1 MLEVSSSAFSRKWRR
16 KSFLSVRYSPRCVS
30 RKKVNYDVSKMS
42 PIYPSR
48 LRALKHT
55 QNEDDTVVVF
65 TTTTTKMPSLS
76 AVSASSFSSF
86 SSSSSSELQ
95 KRIKKKKTNVSR
107 GRRGGARGSRG
118 GRFHRTTKAESNTNN
133 GDDSVKIEREGL
145 ERREPRRR
153 GPRRK
158 IARVVVNKEEEEED
172 KEEDKEAS
180 KRLVREEGKTNTKT
194 TKNTKK
200 KTSMTMTERWQK
212 DPLSALISIPRIALG
227 AAEELIVEKGG
238 NPSDVLEEIGRNVP
252 RLVSSSPFSSSS
264 NNTNDGDDDT
274 ESVENILRDLEREM
288 ERLERKGADAA
299 RPMREALVKPNVD
312 EETYERYFAYP
323 SSKGEGEEDDEDE
336 DEDEEGGFYDA
347 SKDTGSDEEVAK
359 AASDIADALSGMDLA
374 DLYAEKKEEKG
385 RSKSEE
391 GERGRRLNVIAESN
405 SRKAEKDGV
414 SPEAVEYTIEEN
426 LSNVVMETAT
436 VSSTRRRVVSSATSS
451 SATPATTI
459 EISNKYYSSAA
470 ISPEERKEEKKEK
483 TTVVS
488 TKDTSSYV
496 QKFNGKW
503 KRDDQLDESKL
514 MDLFEMNRLFRAA
527 NSALTQLDVGATT
540 SNFSLKA
547 SYGIISVNESY
558 AYDSEVRQNRRDARS
573 GAQFG
578 RATLDAQSE
587 SITLESRWTEP
598 LEGNMTETFE
608 VDENNRLVRKA
619 KVTLLNTNKTW
630 EGVYEYKRV

>member
-1 MLEVSSSAFSRKWRR
+1 M
-16 KSFLSVRYSPRCVS
+16 
-30 RKKVNYDVSKMS
+30 
-42 PIYPSR
+42 
-48 LRALKHT
+48 
-55 QNEDDTVVVF
+55 VF
-65 TTTTTKMPSLS
+65 TTTTTKMPSLLS

-95 KRIKKKKTNVSR
+95 KKRIKKNTNVSR
-107 GRRGGARGSRG
+107 GRRGGARGLRG

-133 GDDSVKIEREGL
+133 GDYSVKIEREGL

-158 IARVVVNKEEEEED
+158 IARVVVNKEEEED
-172 KEEDKEAS
+172 KEEEEEEEEAS
-180 KRLVREEGKTNTKT
+180 KRLREEGRT
-194 TKNTKK
+194 TKNTNTTKK
-200 KTSMTMTERWQK
+200 NTSMTMTERWQK

-252 RLVSSSPFSSSS
+252 RLVSSSPFSSS

-405 SRKAEKDGV
+405 SRKAEKNGV

-436 VSSTRRRVVSSATSS
+436 VSSTRRRVVSSAASS
-451 SATPATTI
+451 STTPATTI

-488 TKDTSSYV
+488 IKDTSSYV

-540 SNFSLKA
+540 SNFSLIA

-608 VDENNRLVRKA
+608 VDENDRLLRKA

>member
-1 MLEVSSSAFSRKWRR
+1 M
-16 KSFLSVRYSPRCVS
+16 
-30 RKKVNYDVSKMS
+30 
-42 PIYPSR
+42 
-48 LRALKHT
+48 
-55 QNEDDTVVVF
+55 VF
-65 TTTTTKMPSLS
+65 TTTTTKMPSLLS

-86 SSSSSSELQ
+86 SSSSSELQ
-95 KRIKKKKTNVSR
+95 KRIKKNTNVSR
-107 GRRGGARGSRG
+107 GRRGGARGLRG

-133 GDDSVKIEREGL
+133 GDYSVKIEREGL

-172 KEEDKEAS
+172 KEEEEEEEAS
-180 KRLVREEGKTNTKT
+180 KRLREEGRT
-194 TKNTKK
+194 TKNTNTTKK
-200 KTSMTMTERWQK
+200 NTSMTMTERWQK

-252 RLVSSSPFSSSS
+252 RLVSSSPFSSS

-405 SRKAEKDGV
+405 SRKAEKNGV

-436 VSSTRRRVVSSATSS
+436 VSSTRRRVVSSAASS
-451 SATPATTI
+451 STTPATTI

-488 TKDTSSYV
+488 IKDTSSYV

-540 SNFSLKA
+540 SNFSLIA

-608 VDENNRLVRKA
+608 VDENDRLLRKA

>member
-1 MLEVSSSAFSRKWRR
+1 M
-16 KSFLSVRYSPRCVS
+16 
-30 RKKVNYDVSKMS
+30 
-42 PIYPSR
+42 
-48 LRALKHT
+48 
-55 QNEDDTVVVF
+55 VF
-65 TTTTTKMPSLS
+65 TTTTTKMPSLLS

-86 SSSSSSELQ
+86 SSSSSELQ
-95 KRIKKKKTNVSR
+95 KRIKKNTNVSR
-107 GRRGGARGSRG
+107 GRRGGARGLRG

-133 GDDSVKIEREGL
+133 GDYSVKIEREGL

-172 KEEDKEAS
+172 KEEEEEEEEAS
-180 KRLVREEGKTNTKT
+180 KRLREEGRT
-194 TKNTKK
+194 TKNTNTTKK
-200 KTSMTMTERWQK
+200 NTSMTMTERWQK

-405 SRKAEKDGV
+405 SRKAEKNGV

-436 VSSTRRRVVSSATSS
+436 VSSTRRRVVSSAASS
-451 SATPATTI
+451 STTPATTI

-488 TKDTSSYV
+488 IKDTSSYV

-540 SNFSLKA
+540 SNFSLIA

-608 VDENNRLVRKA
+608 VDENDRLLRKA

>member
-1 MLEVSSSAFSRKWRR
+1 M
-16 KSFLSVRYSPRCVS
+16 
-30 RKKVNYDVSKMS
+30 
-42 PIYPSR
+42 
-48 LRALKHT
+48 
-55 QNEDDTVVVF
+55 VF

-76 AVSASSFSSF
+76 AAVSATFSSF
-86 SSSSSSELQ
+86 SCSSSSSELQ
-95 KRIKKKKTNVSR
+95 KRIKKKNTNVSR

-118 GRFHRTTKAESNTNN
+118 GRFHRTTKAESNINN

-172 KEEDKEAS
+172 KEEEEEAS
-180 KRLVREEGKTNTKT
+180 KRLREEGRTNTKNT
-194 TKNTKK
+194 NTKK
-200 KTSMTMTERWQK
+200 NTSMTMTERWQK

-436 VSSTRRRVVSSATSS
+436 VSSTRRRVVS
-451 SATPATTI
+451 TPATTI

-488 TKDTSSYV
+488 IKDTSSYV

-503 KRDDQLDESKL
+503 KRDDHLDESKL

>member
-1 MLEVSSSAFSRKWRR
+1 MV
-16 KSFLSVRYSPRCVS
+16 C
-30 RKKVNYDVSKMS
+30 
-42 PIYPSR
+42 
-48 LRALKHT
+48 
-55 QNEDDTVVVF
+55 
-65 TTTTTKMPSLS
+65 TTPTTKTPSLS
-76 AVSASSFSSF
+76 AVSATFSSF
-86 SSSSSSELQ
+86 SSSSSSSSSEQ
-95 KRIKKKKTNVSR
+95 KKRIKKIFNVSR
-107 GRRGGARGSRG
+107 GRRGGAQGLRG
-118 GRFHRTTKAESNTNN
+118 GRFHQTTKAESNNN
-133 GDDSVKIEREGL
+133 GDSVKIEREGL

-158 IARVVVNKEEEEED
+158 IARVVVNNSEEEED
-172 KEEDKEAS
+172 KEEEEAS
-180 KRLVREEGKTNTKT
+180 KSLREEGRTNTKNT
-194 TKNTKK
+194 NTKK
-200 KTSMTMTERWQK
+200 NTSMTMTERWQK

-252 RLVSSSPFSSSS
+252 RLVSSSPFSS
-264 NNTNDGDDDT
+264 NTNNGDDDDT
-274 ESVENILRDLEREM
+274 ESFESILRDLEREM

-323 SSKGEGEEDDEDE
+323 SSSTAAKGEGEEDEDEDE

-385 RSKSEE
+385 RSESEE

-436 VSSTRRRVVSSATSS
+436 VSSTRRRVVS
-451 SATPATTI
+451 TPVTTI

-470 ISPEERKEEKKEK
+470 ISPEERQEEKKEK
-483 TTVVS
+483 TAVVS
-488 TKDTSSYV
+488 IKDTSSYV

-608 VDENNRLVRKA
+608 VDENDRLLRKA

>member
-1 MLEVSSSAFSRKWRR
+1 M
-16 KSFLSVRYSPRCVS
+16 
-30 RKKVNYDVSKMS
+30 
-42 PIYPSR
+42 
-48 LRALKHT
+48 
-55 QNEDDTVVVF
+55 VF
-65 TTTTTKMPSLS
+65 TTTTTKMPSLLS

-86 SSSSSSELQ
+86 SSSSSELQ
-95 KRIKKKKTNVSR
+95 KRIKKNTNVSR
-107 GRRGGARGSRG
+107 GRRGGARGLRG

-133 GDDSVKIEREGL
+133 GDYSVKIEREGL

-172 KEEDKEAS
+172 KEEEEEEEEEEEAS
-180 KRLVREEGKTNTKT
+180 KRLREEGRT
-194 TKNTKK
+194 TKNTNTTKK
-200 KTSMTMTERWQK
+200 NTSMTMTERWQK

-252 RLVSSSPFSSSS
+252 RLVSSSPFSSS

-405 SRKAEKDGV
+405 SRKAEKNGV

-436 VSSTRRRVVSSATSS
+436 VSSTRRRVVSSAASS
-451 SATPATTI
+451 STTPATTI

-488 TKDTSSYV
+488 IKDTSSYV

-540 SNFSLKA
+540 SNFSLIA

-608 VDENNRLVRKA
+608 VDENDRLLRKA

>member
-1 MLEVSSSAFSRKWRR
+1 M
-16 KSFLSVRYSPRCVS
+16 
-30 RKKVNYDVSKMS
+30 
-42 PIYPSR
+42 
-48 LRALKHT
+48 
-55 QNEDDTVVVF
+55 VF

-76 AVSASSFSSF
+76 AAVSATFSSF
-86 SSSSSSELQ
+86 SCSSSSSELQ
-95 KRIKKKKTNVSR
+95 KRIKKKNTNVSR

-118 GRFHRTTKAESNTNN
+118 GRFHRTTKAESNKNN

-172 KEEDKEAS
+172 KEEDEEAS

-299 RPMREALVKPNVD
+299 RPMREALVKPNLD

-323 SSKGEGEEDDEDE
+323 SSKGEGEEDDEDEDE

-436 VSSTRRRVVSSATSS
+436 VSSTRRRVVS
-451 SATPATTI
+451 TPATTI

-488 TKDTSSYV
+488 IKDTSSYV

>member
-1 MLEVSSSAFSRKWRR
+1 M
-16 KSFLSVRYSPRCVS
+16 
-30 RKKVNYDVSKMS
+30 
-42 PIYPSR
+42 
-48 LRALKHT
+48 
-55 QNEDDTVVVF
+55 VF
-65 TTTTTKMPSLS
+65 TTTTTKIPSLS
-76 AVSASSFSSF
+76 AVSATFSSF

-95 KRIKKKKTNVSR
+95 KRIKKTNVSR
-107 GRRGGARGSRG
+107 GGRGGARGSRG
-118 GRFHRTTKAESNTNN
+118 GRFHRTTKAESNTNNN

-158 IARVVVNKEEEEED
+158 IARVVVNKEEEED
-172 KEEDKEAS
+172 KEDKEAS

-252 RLVSSSPFSSSS
+252 RLVSSSPFSSS

-323 SSKGEGEEDDEDE
+323 SSKGEGEEDDEDEDE

-436 VSSTRRRVVSSATSS
+436 VSSTRRRVVLSATSS

>member
-1 MLEVSSSAFSRKWRR
+1 M
-16 KSFLSVRYSPRCVS
+16 
-30 RKKVNYDVSKMS
+30 
-42 PIYPSR
+42 
-48 LRALKHT
+48 
-55 QNEDDTVVVF
+55 VF
-65 TTTTTKMPSLS
+65 TTTTTKIPSLS
-76 AVSASSFSSF
+76 AVSATFSSF

-95 KRIKKKKTNVSR
+95 KRIKTKTNVSR
-107 GRRGGARGSRG
+107 GRRGGARGLRG

-158 IARVVVNKEEEEED
+158 IARVVVNKEEEED
-172 KEEDKEAS
+172 KEDKEAS

-274 ESVENILRDLEREM
+274 ESVENILRDLERELQ
-288 ERLERKGADAA
+288 RLERKGADAA

-323 SSKGEGEEDDEDE
+323 SSKGEGEEDDEDEDE

-619 KVTLLNTNKTW
+619 KVTLPNTNKTW

>member
-1 MLEVSSSAFSRKWRR
+1 M
-16 KSFLSVRYSPRCVS
+16 
-30 RKKVNYDVSKMS
+30 
-42 PIYPSR
+42 
-48 LRALKHT
+48 
-55 QNEDDTVVVF
+55 VF
-65 TTTTTKMPSLS
+65 TTTTTKMPSLLS

-95 KRIKKKKTNVSR
+95 KRIKKNTNVSR
-107 GRRGGARGSRG
+107 GRRGGARGLRG

-133 GDDSVKIEREGL
+133 GDYSVKIEREGL

-158 IARVVVNKEEEEED
+158 IARVVVNKEEEED
-172 KEEDKEAS
+172 KEEEEEEEAS
-180 KRLVREEGKTNTKT
+180 KRLREEGRT
-194 TKNTKK
+194 TKNTNTTKK
-200 KTSMTMTERWQK
+200 NTSMTMTERWQK

-252 RLVSSSPFSSSS
+252 RLVSSSPFSSS

-405 SRKAEKDGV
+405 SRKAEKNGV

-436 VSSTRRRVVSSATSS
+436 VSSTRRRVVSSAASS
-451 SATPATTI
+451 STTPATTI

-488 TKDTSSYV
+488 IKDTSSYV

-540 SNFSLKA
+540 SNFSLIA

-608 VDENNRLVRKA
+608 VDENDRLLRKA

>member
-1 MLEVSSSAFSRKWRR
+1 M
-16 KSFLSVRYSPRCVS
+16 
-30 RKKVNYDVSKMS
+30 
-42 PIYPSR
+42 
-48 LRALKHT
+48 
-55 QNEDDTVVVF
+55 
-65 TTTTTKMPSLS
+65 
-76 AVSASSFSSF
+76 
-86 SSSSSSELQ
+86 
-95 KRIKKKKTNVSR
+95 
-107 GRRGGARGSRG
+107 
-118 GRFHRTTKAESNTNN
+118 
-133 GDDSVKIEREGL
+133 
-145 ERREPRRR
+145 
-153 GPRRK
+153 
-158 IARVVVNKEEEEED
+158 VVNKEEEED
-172 KEEDKEAS
+172 KEEEEAS
-180 KRLVREEGKTNTKT
+180 KRLREEGRTNTKNT
-194 TKNTKK
+194 NTKK
-200 KTSMTMTERWQK
+200 NTSMTMTERWQK

-252 RLVSSSPFSSSS
+252 RLVSSSPFSSS

-323 SSKGEGEEDDEDE
+323 SSKGEGEEDDEDEDE

-436 VSSTRRRVVSSATSS
+436 VSSTRRRVVSSAT
-451 SATPATTI
+451 TPATTI

-488 TKDTSSYV
+488 IKDTSSYV

>member
-1 MLEVSSSAFSRKWRR
+1 M
-16 KSFLSVRYSPRCVS
+16 
-30 RKKVNYDVSKMS
+30 
-42 PIYPSR
+42 
-48 LRALKHT
+48 
-55 QNEDDTVVVF
+55 VF
-65 TTTTTKMPSLS
+65 TTPTTKMPSLS
-76 AVSASSFSSF
+76 AAVSATFSSFS

-95 KRIKKKKTNVSR
+95 KRILKKKNANVSR

-172 KEEDKEAS
+172 KEEDEEAS

-336 DEDEEGGFYDA
+336 DEDEDEEGGFYDA

-436 VSSTRRRVVSSATSS
+436 VSSTRRRVVS
-451 SATPATTI
+451 TPATTI

-488 TKDTSSYV
+488 IKDTSSYV

-503 KRDDQLDESKL
+503 KRDDHLDESKL

>member
-1 MLEVSSSAFSRKWRR
+1 M
-16 KSFLSVRYSPRCVS
+16 
-30 RKKVNYDVSKMS
+30 
-42 PIYPSR
+42 
-48 LRALKHT
+48 
-55 QNEDDTVVVF
+55 VF

-86 SSSSSSELQ
+86 SSSSSELQ
-95 KRIKKKKTNVSR
+95 KRIKKNTNVSR
-107 GRRGGARGSRG
+107 GRRGGARGLRG

-133 GDDSVKIEREGL
+133 DDYSVKIEREGL

-264 NNTNDGDDDT
+264 NNINDGDDDT

-323 SSKGEGEEDDEDE
+323 SSKGEGEEDDEDEDE

-405 SRKAEKDGV
+405 SRKAEKNGV

-436 VSSTRRRVVSSATSS
+436 VSSTRRRVVSSAASS
-451 SATPATTI
+451 STTPATTI

-470 ISPEERKEEKKEK
+470 ISPEEREEEKKEK

-488 TKDTSSYV
+488 IKDTSSYV

>member
-1 MLEVSSSAFSRKWRR
+1 M
-16 KSFLSVRYSPRCVS
+16 
-30 RKKVNYDVSKMS
+30 
-42 PIYPSR
+42 
-48 LRALKHT
+48 
-55 QNEDDTVVVF
+55 VF
-65 TTTTTKMPSLS
+65 TTTTTKMPSLLS

-86 SSSSSSELQ
+86 SSSSSELQ
-95 KRIKKKKTNVSR
+95 KRIKKNTNVSR
-107 GRRGGARGSRG
+107 GRRGGARGLRG

-133 GDDSVKIEREGL
+133 GDYSVKIEREGL

-158 IARVVVNKEEEEED
+158 IARVVVNKEEEED
-172 KEEDKEAS
+172 KEEEEEEEAS
-180 KRLVREEGKTNTKT
+180 KRLREEGRT
-194 TKNTKK
+194 TKNTNTTKK
-200 KTSMTMTERWQK
+200 NTSMTMTERWQK

-252 RLVSSSPFSSSS
+252 RLVSSSPFSSS

-405 SRKAEKDGV
+405 SRKAEKNGV

-436 VSSTRRRVVSSATSS
+436 VSSTRRRVVSSAASS
-451 SATPATTI
+451 STTPATTI

-488 TKDTSSYV
+488 IKDTSSYV

-540 SNFSLKA
+540 SNFSLIA

-608 VDENNRLVRKA
+608 VDENDRLLRKA

>member
-1 MLEVSSSAFSRKWRR
+1 M
-16 KSFLSVRYSPRCVS
+16 
-30 RKKVNYDVSKMS
+30 
-42 PIYPSR
+42 
-48 LRALKHT
+48 
-55 QNEDDTVVVF
+55 VF

-76 AVSASSFSSF
+76 AAVSATFSSFS

-95 KRIKKKKTNVSR
+95 KRILKKKNANVSR

-172 KEEDKEAS
+172 KEEDEEAS

-264 NNTNDGDDDT
+264 SNNTNDGDDDT

-323 SSKGEGEEDDEDE
+323 SSKGEGEEDDEDEDE

-436 VSSTRRRVVSSATSS
+436 VSSTRRRVVS
-451 SATPATTI
+451 TPATTI

-488 TKDTSSYV
+488 IKDTSSYV

-503 KRDDQLDESKL
+503 KRDDHLDESKL

>member
-1 MLEVSSSAFSRKWRR
+1 M
-16 KSFLSVRYSPRCVS
+16 
-30 RKKVNYDVSKMS
+30 
-42 PIYPSR
+42 
-48 LRALKHT
+48 
-55 QNEDDTVVVF
+55 VF

-76 AVSASSFSSF
+76 AAVSATFSSF
-86 SSSSSSELQ
+86 SCSSSSSELQ
-95 KRIKKKKTNVSR
+95 KRIKKKNTNVSR

-118 GRFHRTTKAESNTNN
+118 GRFHRTTKAESNINN

-172 KEEDKEAS
+172 KEEEEEAS
-180 KRLVREEGKTNTKT
+180 KRLREEGRTNTKNT
-194 TKNTKK
+194 NTKK
-200 KTSMTMTERWQK
+200 NTSMTMTERWQK

-336 DEDEEGGFYDA
+336 DEDEDEEGGFYDA

-436 VSSTRRRVVSSATSS
+436 VSSTRRRVVS
-451 SATPATTI
+451 TPATTI

-488 TKDTSSYV
+488 IKDTSSYV

-503 KRDDQLDESKL
+503 KRDDHLDESKL

>member
-1 MLEVSSSAFSRKWRR
+1 M
-16 KSFLSVRYSPRCVS
+16 
-30 RKKVNYDVSKMS
+30 
-42 PIYPSR
+42 
-48 LRALKHT
+48 
-55 QNEDDTVVVF
+55 VF
-65 TTTTTKMPSLS
+65 TTTTTKMPSLLS

-95 KRIKKKKTNVSR
+95 KRIKKNTNVSR
-107 GRRGGARGSRG
+107 GRRGGARGLRG

-133 GDDSVKIEREGL
+133 GDYSVKIEREGL

-172 KEEDKEAS
+172 KEEEEEEEAS
-180 KRLVREEGKTNTKT
+180 KRLREEGRT
-194 TKNTKK
+194 TKNTNTTKK
-200 KTSMTMTERWQK
+200 NTSMTMTERWQK

-252 RLVSSSPFSSSS
+252 RLVSSSPFSSS

-405 SRKAEKDGV
+405 SRKAEKNGV

-436 VSSTRRRVVSSATSS
+436 VSSTRRRVVSSAASS
-451 SATPATTI
+451 STTPATTI

-488 TKDTSSYV
+488 IKDTSSYV

-540 SNFSLKA
+540 SNFSLIA

-608 VDENNRLVRKA
+608 VDENDRLLRKA

>member
-1 MLEVSSSAFSRKWRR
+1 MTS
-16 KSFLSVRYSPRCVS
+16 LS
-30 RKKVNYDVSKMS
+30 
-42 PIYPSR
+42 
-48 LRALKHT
+48 
-55 QNEDDTVVVF
+55 
-65 TTTTTKMPSLS
+65 S
-76 AVSASSFSSF
+76 AVSALTFSSLF
-86 SSSSSSELQ
+86 SSSSSSEQ
-95 KRIKKKKTNVSR
+95 KKWIKKNNVSR

-118 GRFHRTTKAESNTNN
+118 GNFHHRTTKAESNTNN
-133 GDDSVKIEREGL
+133 GDSVKIEREGL

-158 IARVVVNKEEEEED
+158 IARVVVNKEEEEE
-172 KEEDKEAS
+172 AS
-180 KRLVREEGKTNTKT
+180 KRLREEGRTNTKNT
-194 TKNTKK
+194 NTKK
-200 KTSMTMTERWQK
+200 NTSMTMTERWQK

-299 RPMREALVKPNVD
+299 RPMREALVKPNLD

-323 SSKGEGEEDDEDE
+323 SSKGEGEEDDEDEDE

-488 TKDTSSYV
+488 IKDTSSYV

-503 KRDDQLDESKL
+503 KRDDHLDESKL

>member
-1 MLEVSSSAFSRKWRR
+1 M
-16 KSFLSVRYSPRCVS
+16 
-30 RKKVNYDVSKMS
+30 
-42 PIYPSR
+42 
-48 LRALKHT
+48 
-55 QNEDDTVVVF
+55 VF
-65 TTTTTKMPSLS
+65 TTTTTKIPSLS
-76 AVSASSFSSF
+76 AVSATFSSF

-95 KRIKKKKTNVSR
+95 KRIKTKTNVSR
-107 GRRGGARGSRG
+107 GRRGGARGLRG

-158 IARVVVNKEEEEED
+158 IARVVVNKEEEED
-172 KEEDKEAS
+172 KEDKEAS

-252 RLVSSSPFSSSS
+252 RLVSSSPFSS
-264 NNTNDGDDDT
+264 NTNNGDDDDT
-274 ESVENILRDLEREM
+274 ESFESILRDLEREM

-323 SSKGEGEEDDEDE
+323 SSSTAAKGEGEEDEDEDE

-385 RSKSEE
+385 RSESEE

-436 VSSTRRRVVSSATSS
+436 VSSTRRRVVS
-451 SATPATTI
+451 TPVTTI

-470 ISPEERKEEKKEK
+470 ISPEERQEEKKEK

-619 KVTLLNTNKTW
+619 KVTLPNTNKTW

>member
-1 MLEVSSSAFSRKWRR
+1 M
-16 KSFLSVRYSPRCVS
+16 
-30 RKKVNYDVSKMS
+30 
-42 PIYPSR
+42 
-48 LRALKHT
+48 
-55 QNEDDTVVVF
+55 VF
-65 TTTTTKMPSLS
+65 TTTTTKIPSLS
-76 AVSASSFSSF
+76 AVSATFSSF

-95 KRIKKKKTNVSR
+95 KRIKTKTNVSR
-107 GRRGGARGSRG
+107 GRRGGARGLRG

-158 IARVVVNKEEEEED
+158 IARVVVNKEEEED
-172 KEEDKEAS
+172 KEDKEAS

-323 SSKGEGEEDDEDE
+323 SSKGEGEEDDEDEDE

-619 KVTLLNTNKTW
+619 KVTLPNTNKTW

>member
-1 MLEVSSSAFSRKWRR
+1 M
-16 KSFLSVRYSPRCVS
+16 
-30 RKKVNYDVSKMS
+30 
-42 PIYPSR
+42 
-48 LRALKHT
+48 
-55 QNEDDTVVVF
+55 VF

-86 SSSSSSELQ
+86 SSSSSELQ
-95 KRIKKKKTNVSR
+95 KRIKKNTNVSR
-107 GRRGGARGSRG
+107 GRRGGARGLRG

-133 GDDSVKIEREGL
+133 DDYSVKIEREGL

-172 KEEDKEAS
+172 KEEEEEAS
-180 KRLVREEGKTNTKT
+180 KRLREEGRTNTKNT
-194 TKNTKK
+194 NTKK
-200 KTSMTMTERWQK
+200 NTSMTMTERWQK

-299 RPMREALVKPNVD
+299 RPMREALVKPNLD

-323 SSKGEGEEDDEDE
+323 SSKGEGEEDDEDEDE

-436 VSSTRRRVVSSATSS
+436 VSSTRRRVVSSAASS
-451 SATPATTI
+451 STTPATTI

-488 TKDTSSYV
+488 IKDTSSYV

-503 KRDDQLDESKL
+503 KRDDHLDESKL

>member
-1 MLEVSSSAFSRKWRR
+1 M
-16 KSFLSVRYSPRCVS
+16 
-30 RKKVNYDVSKMS
+30 
-42 PIYPSR
+42 
-48 LRALKHT
+48 
-55 QNEDDTVVVF
+55 VF
-65 TTTTTKMPSLS
+65 TTTTTKMPSLLS

-95 KRIKKKKTNVSR
+95 KRRKKKTTHVSR

-118 GRFHRTTKAESNTNN
+118 GRFHRTTKAESNTNNN

-158 IARVVVNKEEEEED
+158 IARVVVNKEEEED
-172 KEEDKEAS
+172 KEEEEEAS
-180 KRLVREEGKTNTKT
+180 KRLVREEGRTTK

-200 KTSMTMTERWQK
+200 NTSMTMTERWQK

-264 NNTNDGDDDT
+264 NNTNDDDT

-436 VSSTRRRVVSSATSS
+436 VSSTRRRVVS
-451 SATPATTI
+451 TPATTI

-470 ISPEERKEEKKEK
+470 ISPEERKEEKEEK

-488 TKDTSSYV
+488 IKDTSSYV

-608 VDENNRLVRKA
+608 VDENDRLLRKA
-619 KVTLLNTNKTW
+619 KVTLLNSDKTW

>member
-1 MLEVSSSAFSRKWRR
+1 M
-16 KSFLSVRYSPRCVS
+16 
-30 RKKVNYDVSKMS
+30 
-42 PIYPSR
+42 
-48 LRALKHT
+48 
-55 QNEDDTVVVF
+55 VF

-76 AVSASSFSSF
+76 AAVSATFSSF
-86 SSSSSSELQ
+86 SCSSSSSELQ
-95 KRIKKKKTNVSR
+95 KRIKKKNTNVSR

-118 GRFHRTTKAESNTNN
+118 GRFHRTTKAESNKNN

-172 KEEDKEAS
+172 KEEDEEAS

-264 NNTNDGDDDT
+264 NNTNDSDDDT

-299 RPMREALVKPNVD
+299 RPMREALVKPNLD

-323 SSKGEGEEDDEDE
+323 SSKGEGEEDDEDEDE

-436 VSSTRRRVVSSATSS
+436 VSSTRRRVVS
-451 SATPATTI
+451 TPATTI

-488 TKDTSSYV
+488 IKDTSSYV

-503 KRDDQLDESKL
+503 KRDDHLDESKL

>member
-1 MLEVSSSAFSRKWRR
+1 
-16 KSFLSVRYSPRCVS
+16 
-30 RKKVNYDVSKMS
+30 
-42 PIYPSR
+42 
-48 LRALKHT
+48 
-55 QNEDDTVVVF
+55 
-65 TTTTTKMPSLS
+65 MPSLS
-76 AVSASSFSSF
+76 VSATFSSF
-86 SSSSSSELQ
+86 SSSSSKQ
-95 KRIKKKKTNVSR
+95 KKRVEKTNTNFSR
-107 GRRGGARGSRG
+107 GRRGGAQGLRG
-118 GRFHRTTKAESNTNN
+118 GHFHQTTKAESNNN
-133 GDDSVKIEREGL
+133 GDSVKIEREGL

-158 IARVVVNKEEEEED
+158 IARVVVNNSEEEEE
-172 KEEDKEAS
+172 EEEEAKS
-180 KRLVREEGKTNTKT
+180 LREEGKTTKKNTT
-194 TKNTKK
+194 TKKN
-200 KTSMTMTERWQK
+200 KTMTMTERWQK

-252 RLVSSSPFSSSS
+252 RLVSSSPFSS
-264 NNTNDGDDDT
+264 NTNNGDDDDT
-274 ESVENILRDLEREM
+274 ESFESILRDLEREM

-323 SSKGEGEEDDEDE
+323 SSSTAAKGEGEEDEDEDE

-385 RSKSEE
+385 RSESEE

-436 VSSTRRRVVSSATSS
+436 VSSTRRRVVS
-451 SATPATTI
+451 TPVTTI

-470 ISPEERKEEKKEK
+470 ISPEERQEEKKEK
-483 TTVVS
+483 TAVVS
-488 TKDTSSYV
+488 IKDTSSYV

-547 SYGIISVNESY
+547 LYGIISVNESY

>member
-1 MLEVSSSAFSRKWRR
+1 M
-16 KSFLSVRYSPRCVS
+16 
-30 RKKVNYDVSKMS
+30 
-42 PIYPSR
+42 
-48 LRALKHT
+48 
-55 QNEDDTVVVF
+55 VF

-76 AVSASSFSSF
+76 AAVSATFSSF
-86 SSSSSSELQ
+86 SCSSSSSELQ
-95 KRIKKKKTNVSR
+95 KRIKKKNTNVSR

-118 GRFHRTTKAESNTNN
+118 GRFHRTTKAESNKNN

-158 IARVVVNKEEEEED
+158 IARVVVNNSEEED
-172 KEEDKEAS
+172 KEEEEEAS
-180 KRLVREEGKTNTKT
+180 KRLREEGRTNTKNTNT
-194 TKNTKK
+194 TKKN
-200 KTSMTMTERWQK
+200 TSMTMTERWQK

-299 RPMREALVKPNVD
+299 RPMREALVKPNLD

-323 SSKGEGEEDDEDE
+323 SSKGEGEEDDEDEDE

-483 TTVVS
+483 ATVVS

>member
-1 MLEVSSSAFSRKWRR
+1 M
-16 KSFLSVRYSPRCVS
+16 
-30 RKKVNYDVSKMS
+30 
-42 PIYPSR
+42 
-48 LRALKHT
+48 
-55 QNEDDTVVVF
+55 
-65 TTTTTKMPSLS
+65 
-76 AVSASSFSSF
+76 
-86 SSSSSSELQ
+86 
-95 KRIKKKKTNVSR
+95 
-107 GRRGGARGSRG
+107 
-118 GRFHRTTKAESNTNN
+118 KAESN
-133 GDDSVKIEREGL
+133 GDEDFDEAKTRSIKIEREGL

-158 IARVVVNKEEEEED
+158 IARVVVDKEEEEED
-172 KEEDKEAS
+172 KQA
-180 KRLVREEGKTNTKT
+180 KRLRVGRT
-194 TKNTKK
+194 TKK
-200 KTSMTMTERWQK
+200 KKNTTKKSTSMTMTERWQK

-252 RLVSSSPFSSSS
+252 RLVSSSPFSI
-264 NNTNDGDDDT
+264 NNTNNGDDDT
-274 ESVENILRDLEREM
+274 ESVESILRDLEREM

-323 SSKGEGEEDDEDE
+323 SSSTAAKGEGEEDEDEDE

-385 RSKSEE
+385 RSESEE

-436 VSSTRRRVVSSATSS
+436 VSSTRRRVVS
-451 SATPATTI
+451 TPVTTI

-470 ISPEERKEEKKEK
+470 ISPEERQEEKKEK
-483 TTVVS
+483 TAVVS
-488 TKDTSSYV
+488 IKDTSSYV